1 MAEEVQSE
9 ILTKAQV
16 QDVVTETPPVV
27 EEQSLPSET
36 QEFEIPEKFK
46 GKGQEDII
54 KAYLELESK
63 LGRPPEETPPKKEP
77 KPEVDEEYIAYKQ
90 QKAQEELLKDVGGV
104 EVYKQALEW
113 ARTNMTEDEVK
124 EYNEALTEVEGNT
137 KATKLLAKGLMD
149 RYNSNKGTVT
159 TDPIHG
165 GDTTKVVKTK
175 GYATKSD
182 MMKDMNDPRYEKD
195 EGYRQQVANKL
206 AQTDESNWY
215 ANIPRY

>member
-63 LGRPPEETPPKKEP
+63 LGRPPEETPPKEEP

-159 TDPIHG
+159 TDPIR
-165 GDTTKVVKTK
+165 
-175 GYATKSD
+175 S
-182 MMKDMNDPRYEKD
+182 
-195 EGYRQQVANKL
+195 
-206 AQTDESNWY
+206 
-215 ANIPRY
+215 